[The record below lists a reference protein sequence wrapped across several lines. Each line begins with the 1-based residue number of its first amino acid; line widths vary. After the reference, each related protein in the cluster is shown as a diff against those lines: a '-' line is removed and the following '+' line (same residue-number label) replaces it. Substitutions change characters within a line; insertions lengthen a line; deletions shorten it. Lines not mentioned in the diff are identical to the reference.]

1 MAEGLTDAD
10 LAELLATPAQPKS
23 DTFARAD
30 EIRREIYQRHGIAPG
45 RPLQEAIDRIN
56 MRAKLRK
63 SVGGED
69 AEMSA
74 WKNPEER
81 KDARIQYALADGTDQ
96 STVDRRLDDSMHLLD
111 PRTYQYMQKFGRDLD
126 FLDAYGKNKSA
137 MDIRASQP
145 PLEED
150 PTGMSAWGL
159 VRAFD
164 QQETDSRLKQAVH
177 YYDSSKDQP
186 LARTGV
192 YGNPLSP
199 TSGGYQRWGGWQ
211 GAMLASVAD
220 PETGTGGYMTWAEVP
235 AQAILTSAR
244 GETGHKPVDI
254 AETGPLSF
262 VLTPILRGLVD
273 REAWDRA
280 RAVHNAD
287 IHYRP
292 NAPSPVAD
300 FPEKSTP
307 SADEIRARVAELRQ
321 KQASAMPPMQSEG
334 WYRTTGYAPPGWITD
349 PIDFAVRAIDPSA
362 VIPVAGAA
370 GALAKGGK
378 AAAGPVVRGFA
389 KDMLH
394 EQALNTGMGAA
405 FGGEPGRSPKQ
416 FLFGGGQP
424 GVDFQYKTPEELE
437 QARQDAR
444 ELGAELNDSDR
455 VSRAQEQMYDEVRK
469 KSPATAYR

>member
-1 MAEGLTDAD
+1 MAEGLTEAD
-10 LAELLATPAQPKS
+10 LAELLAPSSPKAG
-23 DTFARAD
+23 DDAVRAD
-30 EIRREIYQRHGIAPG
+30 AIRAEIYQRHGIAPG
-45 RPLQEAIDRIN
+45 RSPQEAIDRIN

-69 AEMSA
+69 TEESA
-74 WKNPEER
+74 WGSPEAR
-81 KDARIQYALADGTDQ
+81 AQARIQYALADGTDQ
-96 STVDRRLDDSMHLLD
+96 RVVDRRLDESMHLLD
-111 PRTYQYMQKFGRDLD
+111 PRTYQYMQRFGRDLD

-159 VRAFD
+159 IRAFD

-177 YYDSSKDQP
+177 YYDASKEQP

-192 YGNPLSP
+192 YGNPLAR
-199 TSGGYQRWGGWQ
+199 GDGYGRFQTWQ
-211 GAMLASVAD
+211 NAMMTAVAD

-254 AETGPLSF
+254 GETGPLSF
-262 VLTPILRGLVD
+262 VLTPILRGLMD

-300 FPEKSTP
+300 FDEKSKP

-378 AAAGPVVRGFA
+378 AAAGPVLKGFA

-394 EQALNTGMGAA
+394 EQALNSGMGAA

-444 ELGAELNDSDR
+444 ELGAELNDNDR

-469 KSPATAYR
+469 RSPSTTYR